1 MDQSVR
7 LCFAVVDLDAAW
19 IGDRDPDV
27 HCIASRR
34 LNCDIQTARGIT
46 GNVHPLDID
55 PRNRLNEDTLP
66 DASAWGVEDMT
77 GVLGLLSDFQISAG
91 IIKAQDTAHW
101 I

>member
-1 MDQSVR
+1 
-7 LCFAVVDLDAAW
+7 
-19 IGDRDPDV
+19 
-27 HCIASRR
+27 
-34 LNCDIQTARGIT
+34 
-46 GNVHPLDID
+46 
-55 PRNRLNEDTLP
+55 LP